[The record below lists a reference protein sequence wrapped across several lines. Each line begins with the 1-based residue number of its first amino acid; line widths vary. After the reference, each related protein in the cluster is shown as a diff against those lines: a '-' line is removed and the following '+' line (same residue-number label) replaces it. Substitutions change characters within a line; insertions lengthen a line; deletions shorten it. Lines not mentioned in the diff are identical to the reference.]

1 MEDEIDLHDIFDVLW
16 KSRLLIIGI
25 FMIAVLVAG
34 AISFAMPSI
43 YRVSGIVALGNFG
56 DPIYTGQA
64 SAQGIMQSDE
74 FLLDINQ
81 ELKLNLTPNDFSALK
96 ASIKIEP
103 VKGTDNLLEISVE
116 SKDKQKGKDII
127 EGMVRLFAN
136 KSEESYNKR
145 RKILSD
151 QLAIT
156 WENLN
161 VLGRD
166 INQSREVLRNIEN
179 SSNVASVDSELRVS
193 RMLDYLQGEE
203 SRRSSL
209 LDHYQDLQT
218 QLSILRPQKV
228 VQEPKEPVS
237 PVGPK
242 KALIVTIA
250 GIFGLMIGIFAAF
263 LRDWLKRPVE

>member
-1 MEDEIDLHDIFDVLW
+1 MDDEIDLEDIFDVLW

-56 DPIYTGQA
+56 DPVYTGQA

-116 SKDKQKGKDII
+116 SKNKQEGKDII
-127 EGMVRLFAN
+127 EGMVLLFAN
-136 KSEESYNKR
+136 KSEESYNKQ

-156 WENLN
+156 SENLN

-166 INQSREVLRNIEN
+166 INQSREVLKNIEN
-179 SSNVASVDSELRVS
+179 ASSAASVDSELRVS

-203 SRRSSL
+203 SRRSTL
-209 LDHYQDLQT
+209 LDHYQDLQK
-218 QLSILRPQKV
+218 QLTLLRSQKI
-228 VQEPKEPVS
+228 VQEPREPLS
-237 PVGPK
+237 PIWPK
-242 KALIVTIA
+242 RALIVAIA
-250 GIFGLMIGIFAAF
+250 GMLGLMIGIFAAF
-263 LRDWLKRPVE
+263 LRKGLRKQAE